1 MLKREIIVEKNIDV
15 KKGIKVKKT
24 GIKQIILL
32 QAIVAIYTVSGIMA
46 KFASAAETLEKI
58 IWFFGL
64 DLLFLGIY
72 AICWQQM
79 IKIFPL
85 SVAYANRAM
94 ALLWSAVWAKII
106 FGEQIGV
113 RQMIGIAMVVLGT
126 IVVNTDQQEEKEN
139 E

>member
-1 MLKREIIVEKNIDV
+1 MGV
-15 KKGIKVKKT
+15 KMKKI

-32 QAIVAIYTVSGIMA
+32 QAIIIIYTVSSIMA
-46 KFASAAETLEKI
+46 KFASAGDTLERI
-58 IWFFGL
+58 VLFFGL

-94 ALLWSAVWAKII
+94 ALLWSAIWAKII
-106 FGEQIGV
+106 FGEQISV
-113 RQMIGIAMVVLGT
+113 KQMVGIALVIVGT
-126 IVVNTDQQEEKEN
+126 LIINTETQEKPEHE
-139 E
+139 

>member
-1 MLKREIIVEKNIDV
+1 M
-15 KKGIKVKKT
+15 KKI

-32 QAIVAIYTVSGIMA
+32 QAIIVIYTVSGIMA
-46 KFASAAETLEKI
+46 KYASVGETLEKI
-58 IWFFGL
+58 VLFFGL
-64 DLLFLGIY
+64 DLMFLGIY

-113 RQMIGIAMVVLGT
+113 KQIIGIAFVILGT
-126 IVVNTDQQEEKEN
+126 LVINTDKEEERAD

>member
-1 MLKREIIVEKNIDV
+1 MQMKKMGDV
-15 KKGIKVKKT
+15 MKKI

-32 QAIVAIYTVSGIMA
+32 QGIIVIYTISSIMA
-46 KFASAAETLEKI
+46 KFASGTEVLEKMLL
-58 IWFFGL
+58 FFGL

-85 SVAYANRAM
+85 SIAYANRAM

-106 FGEQIGV
+106 FGEQIDLK
-113 RQMIGIAMVVLGT
+113 QMLGISLVIVGTMVINSET
-126 IVVNTDQQEEKEN
+126 QEEKEN

>member
-1 MLKREIIVEKNIDV
+1 M
-15 KKGIKVKKT
+15 KKI

-32 QAIVAIYTVSGIMA
+32 QAIIIIYTVSSIMA
-46 KFASAAETLEKI
+46 KFASAGDTLERI
-58 IWFFGL
+58 VLFFGL

-94 ALLWSAVWAKII
+94 ALLWSAIWAKII
-106 FGEQIGV
+106 FGEQISV
-113 RQMIGIAMVVLGT
+113 KQMVGIAFVIIGT
-126 IVVNTDQQEEKEN
+126 LIINTETQEEPEH

>member
-1 MLKREIIVEKNIDV
+1 M
-15 KKGIKVKKT
+15 KKIGL
-24 GIKQIILL
+24 KQIVLL
-32 QAIVAIYTVSGIMA
+32 QTIVVIYTISGIMA

-58 IWFFGL
+58 ILFFGL

-94 ALLWSAVWAKII
+94 ALLWSAVWARII
-106 FGEQIGV
+106 FGEQVGG
-113 RQMIGIAMVVLGT
+113 RQILGIVLVVLGT
-126 IVVNTDQQEEKEN
+126 MIINTDQQEEKEN

>member
-1 MLKREIIVEKNIDV
+1 MRKIGL
-15 KKGIKVKKT
+15 
-24 GIKQIILL
+24 KQIVLL
-32 QAIVAIYTVSGIMA
+32 QAIIVIYTISSIMA
-46 KFASAAETLEKI
+46 KFASTGETLEKVI
-58 IWFFGL
+58 LFFGL

-94 ALLWSAVWAKII
+94 ALLWSAVWARII
-106 FGEQIGV
+106 FGEQISV
-113 RQMIGIAMVVLGT
+113 RQMLGIALVIVGTMV
-126 IVVNTDQQEEKEN
+126 INTERQERKAN

>member
-1 MLKREIIVEKNIDV
+1 MRKI
-15 KKGIKVKKT
+15 GM
-24 GIKQIILL
+24 KQIVLL
-32 QAIVAIYTVSGIMA
+32 QAIIIIYTISSIMA
-46 KFASAAETLEKI
+46 KFASGGETIERI
-58 IWFFGL
+58 ILFFGL

-106 FGEQIGV
+106 FGENISG
-113 RQMIGIAMVVLGT
+113 RQMLGIGLVIVGT
-126 IVVNTDQQEEKEN
+126 LIINTEKQEEKADE
-139 E
+139 

>member
-1 MLKREIIVEKNIDV
+1 M
-15 KKGIKVKKT
+15 KKI

-32 QAIVAIYTVSGIMA
+32 QAIIVIYTISSIMA
-46 KFASAAETLEKI
+46 KFASSGETLEKV
-58 IWFFGL
+58 FLFLGL
-64 DLLFLGIY
+64 DVLFLGIY

-106 FGEQIGV
+106 FGEQISLKQVAGV
-113 RQMIGIAMVVLGT
+113 VIVIIGT
-126 IVVNTDQQEEKEN
+126 IIINTEKQEEKADE
-139 E
+139 

>member
-1 MLKREIIVEKNIDV
+1 M
-15 KKGIKVKKT
+15 KKIGL
-24 GIKQIILL
+24 KQIVLL
-32 QAIVAIYTVSGIMA
+32 QAIVVIYTVSGIMA
-46 KFASAAETLEKI
+46 KFASAGETLGKI
-58 IWFFGL
+58 VFFFVL
-64 DLLFLGIY
+64 DLMFLGIY

-113 RQMIGIAMVVLGT
+113 KQMLGIAFVVLGT
-126 IVVNTDQQEEKEN
+126 LVINTDKEEGADE
-139 E
+139 

>member
-1 MLKREIIVEKNIDV
+1 MKRI
-15 KKGIKVKKT
+15 GL
-24 GIKQIILL
+24 KQIILL
-32 QAIVAIYTVSGIMA
+32 QGIIIIYTISGIMA
-46 KFASAAETLEKI
+46 KFASGTEVWLEI
-58 IWFFGL
+58 FLFFGL

-94 ALLWSAVWAKII
+94 ALLWSAVWARII
-106 FGEQIGV
+106 FGENINLKQMLGIGLV
-113 RQMIGIAMVVLGT
+113 IIGTVI
-126 IVVNTDQQEEKEN
+126 INTDTQEEKKN

>member
-1 MLKREIIVEKNIDV
+1 M
-15 KKGIKVKKT
+15 KKVGV
-24 GIKQIILL
+24 KQIVLL

-58 IWFFGL
+58 ILFFGL

-72 AICWQQM
+72 AVCWQQM

-94 ALLWSAVWAKII
+94 ALLWSAIWAKIV
-106 FGEQIGV
+106 FGEQITG
-113 RQMIGIAMVVLGT
+113 RQMLGIALVVAGT
-126 IVVNTDQQEEKEN
+126 IVINTEQQEEKQN

>member
-1 MLKREIIVEKNIDV
+1 M
-15 KKGIKVKKT
+15 KKIGL
-24 GIKQIILL
+24 KQIVLL
-32 QAIVAIYTVSGIMA
+32 QAIVVIYTVSGIMA
-46 KFASAAETLEKI
+46 KFASAGETLEKI
-58 IWFFGL
+58 ILFFGL
-64 DLLFLGIY
+64 DLMFLGIY

-113 RQMIGIAMVVLGT
+113 KQMLGIAFVVLGT
-126 IVVNTDQQEEKEN
+126 LVINTDKEKGTDE
-139 E
+139 

>member
-1 MLKREIIVEKNIDV
+1 M
-15 KKGIKVKKT
+15 KKI
-24 GIKQIILL
+24 GIKQIVLL
-32 QAIVAIYTVSGIMA
+32 QAIVVIYTVSGIMA
-46 KFASAAETLEKI
+46 KFASAGETLEKVI
-58 IWFFGL
+58 LFFGL
-64 DLLFLGIY
+64 DLMFLGIY

-113 RQMIGIAMVVLGT
+113 KQMIGIAFVILGT
-126 IVVNTDQQEEKEN
+126 LVVNTDKEEESAD

>member
-1 MLKREIIVEKNIDV
+1 M
-15 KKGIKVKKT
+15 KKIGL
-24 GIKQIILL
+24 KQIVLL
-32 QAIVAIYTVSGIMA
+32 QAIIVIYTISGIMA
-46 KFASAAETLEKI
+46 KFASAGETMENILL
-58 IWFFGL
+58 FFGL
-64 DLLFLGIY
+64 DLMFLGIY

-106 FGEQIGV
+106 FGEEIGFK
-113 RQMIGIAMVVLGT
+113 QMAGIALVILGT
-126 IVVNTDQQEEKEN
+126 LIINTEKEEDGN

>member
-1 MLKREIIVEKNIDV
+1 M
-15 KKGIKVKKT
+15 KKI

-32 QAIVAIYTVSGIMA
+32 QGIIVIYTISSIMA
-46 KFASAAETLEKI
+46 KFASGTEVLEKMLL
-58 IWFFGL
+58 FFGL

-106 FGEQIGV
+106 FGEQINLK
-113 RQMIGIAMVVLGT
+113 QMLGIGLVIVGTMVINSET
-126 IVVNTDQQEEKEN
+126 QEEKEN